1 MATNRLILDVP
12 IRSLINALSIYI
24 YIYIYIY
31 LSVCLSICLSICLS
45 VYLSICLS
53 VYLSV
58 CLSGWL
64 SVCLSVYD
72 LTVYLSTYLFIE
84 YKIMSAFHE
93 NWLQSV
99 CVCIGTRLRDCII
112 ITPRISLDILKTC
125 WPGHARFH
133 MMLDSMSKSKYTVK
147 KNAVHNWGVTFL
159 TLSNMVHLRET
170 AMSLS
175 WEHIIYPIYH
185 HLDTTMSTKQ
195 IIPVCTPTWG
205 TVLEKNW
212 SKIMTPNLWE
222 RF

>member
-24 YIYIYIY
+24 YIYLSIYLSICLSVC
-31 LSVCLSICLSICLS
+31 LSVCLSICLSVYLSICLSVYLSVYLSVCLSVYLSICLS

-58 CLSGWL
+58 CLAVWLSVCL

-133 MMLDSMSKSKYTVK
+133 MMLDSMSKSKYTV
-147 KNAVHNWGVTFL
+147 
-159 TLSNMVHLRET
+159 
-170 AMSLS
+170 
-175 WEHIIYPIYH
+175 
-185 HLDTTMSTKQ
+185 
-195 IIPVCTPTWG
+195 
-205 TVLEKNW
+205 
-212 SKIMTPNLWE
+212 
-222 RF
+222 

>member
-1 MATNRLILDVP
+1 MHPSIH
-12 IRSLINALSIYI
+12 LSIYPSI
-24 YIYIYIY
+24 H
-31 LSVCLSICLSICLS
+31 LSIYPSTHLPIYPSI
-45 VYLSICLS
+45 YLSICLS
-53 VYLSV
+53 VY
-58 CLSGWL
+58 L

-147 KNAVHNWGVTFL
+147 KKKKNAVHNRVFTFL
-159 TLSNMVHLRET
+159 TLSNMVRLRGT

-185 HLDTTMSTKQ
+185 HLDTTSTKQ
-195 IIPVCTPTWG
+195 ITTKKKKKKKTLFLSILLFILLFT
-205 TVLEKNW
+205 
-212 SKIMTPNLWE
+212 
-222 RF
+222 R